1 MALSIKN
8 EQAEK
13 LARDLAERTG
23 ENITQVIIHALED
36 RLQRISGC
44 RKSTD
49 ITQEIIAISNH
60 CRTLPDV
67 DHRSPDD
74 IIGYDEN
81 GALASW

>member
-13 LARDLAERTG
+13 LARDLAEITG
-23 ENITQVIIHALED
+23 ETITQAIIHALED

-49 ITQEIIAISNH
+49 IMQEIIAISNH
-60 CRTLPDV
+60 CHALPDL
-67 DHRSPDD
+67 DHGSPDE

-81 GALASW
+81 GALTSW

>member
-23 ENITQVIIHALED
+23 ETITQAIIHALED

-49 ITQEIIAISNH
+49 IMQEIIAISNH
-60 CRTLPDV
+60 CHALPDL
-67 DHRSPDD
+67 DHRSPDE

-81 GALASW
+81 GGLKSW